1 MLKKLCH
8 AFAFSRKP
16 PPGSAVRKV
25 WHHQR
30 IGGEMNGHNA
40 VDKVEHVRRAWLG
53 VGFPCKSVA
62 KNVAANHD
70 CNEIASP
77 FPLSVWSVVQLFLG
91 LLEAVRHLGPRA
103 GNIATDQG
111 RFPAPWPSPA
121 HNPENRNKAQEAF
134 KRRRPFLF
142 PFKRGNNLTD
152 EDGCES

>member
-1 MLKKLCH
+1 
-8 AFAFSRKP
+8 
-16 PPGSAVRKV
+16 
-25 WHHQR
+25 
-30 IGGEMNGHNA
+30 MNGHNA

-62 KNVAANHD
+62 KNIAANHD

-121 HNPENRNKAQEAF
+121 PNPE
-134 KRRRPFLF
+134 
-142 PFKRGNNLTD
+142 D
-152 EDGCES
+152 